1 MPAYK
6 FTFSRRAIINEVYEI
21 EADTV
26 EEAEETMSEGLY
38 GDPVFTE
45 FCDWY
50 DSGWDLDNT
59 ECLDTLVKMIK
70 DYEDKTVDIL
80 D

>member
-50 DSGWDLDNT
+50 DHAWDLDNT